1 MIRLCITGGDV
12 SVEKQTSDIR
22 RFDRAPIETRV
33 NCLGPGTFFSD
44 FAVNISEGGMMLQ
57 AISEVELGCDLEIQ
71 FAIPGIG
78 KTIKAVGE
86 VVWAKKNPGGSNRI
100 AVGIG
105 VRFKRIDRS
114 ELETIRDFVV
124 TKLNGD
130 S

>member
-1 MIRLCITGGDV
+1 M
-12 SVEKQTSDIR
+12 EKQTSDIR

-57 AISEVELGCDLEIQ
+57 AISEVEPGSDLEIQ
-71 FAIPGIG
+71 FALPGIG

-86 VVWAKKNPGGSNRI
+86 VVWAKRNPGGSHRV

-105 VRFKRIDRS
+105 VRFKRIDRT

-124 TKLNGD
+124 AKLNRETD
-130 S
+130 